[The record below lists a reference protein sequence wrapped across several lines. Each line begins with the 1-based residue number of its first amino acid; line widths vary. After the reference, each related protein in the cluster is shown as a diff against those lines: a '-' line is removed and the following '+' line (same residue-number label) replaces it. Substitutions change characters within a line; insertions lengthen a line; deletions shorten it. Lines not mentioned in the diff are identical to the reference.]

1 MIRKYFVPALMAAAL
16 FDRLPGS
23 SGKIYP
29 GAGGGDEILRL
40 H

>member
-16 FDRLPGS
+16 LTGCQA

>member
-1 MIRKYFVPALMAAAL
+1 MLRKYFVPALMAAAL
-16 FDRLPGS
+16 LTGCQGS

-29 GAGGGDEILRL
+29 RAGGGDEILRL

>member
-16 FDRLPGS
+16 LTGS

-40 H
+40 Y

>member
-16 FDRLPGS
+16 LTGLPGS

-29 GAGGGDEILRL
+29 RAGGGDEILRL
-40 H
+40 Y

>member
-16 FDRLPGS
+16 DRLPGS

-29 GAGGGDEILRL
+29 RAGGGDEILRL
-40 H
+40 Y

>member
-16 FDRLPGS
+16 TGCGLLR
-23 SGKIYP
+23 KIYP